1 LIGSYAAVRIPET
14 ALRLVL
20 AGTLVVVATKMALDI
35 HPASPVGTAVTAITT
50 H

>member
-1 LIGSYAAVRIPET
+1 M

-20 AGTLVVVATKMALDI
+20 AATLVVVATKLAVDI
-35 HPASPVGTAVTAITT
+35 HPAASNDASVAVTAA

>member
-1 LIGSYAAVRIPET
+1 M

-20 AGTLVVVATKMALDI
+20 AGTLVVVATKLAVDI
-35 HPASPVGTAVTAITT
+35 HPAALNGASVAATTA